1 MPTDTCIAAAAVLQ
15 VELLEQ
21 FYEAL
26 CSLVERLRLSD
37 PLCLTLVHKVGGCSY
52 RLTGCSWGECS
63 SWVGGSFTV
72 A

>member
-1 MPTDTCIAAAAVLQ
+1 LLLLLCLQ

-37 PLCLTLVHKVGGCSY
+37 PLSLTLVHKVGVCSHTH
-52 RLTGCSWGECS
+52 TGWLKL
-63 SWVGGSFTV
+63 GSMQL
-72 A
+72 